1 MTTTES
7 DALAER
13 HWTREGL
20 RALMEE
26 HIPFNRFLGVT
37 LDSVDDEQVTLRLP
51 FRPEFVGDP
60 TRPALHGGV
69 ISMLIDTAGGA
80 ATFVAARQ
88 LSKVST
94 VDLVVD
100 YLRPG
105 PLLDLVARARV
116 VRRGNRVCIATVVV
130 CAGDDDEP
138 YAQGRG
144 VYNIVPLRDRALD
157 EAGQD
162 VPGRPT

>member
-1 MTTTES
+1 MTTS
-7 DALAER
+7 DDEDSGASG
-13 HWTREGL
+13 WTLDGL
-20 RALMEE
+20 RELMEE
-26 HIPFNRFLGVT
+26 VIPFNRFLGLK
-37 LDSVDDEQVTLRLP
+37 LDDVSDGAVTLRVP
-51 FRPEFVGDP
+51 FRDELVGDP

-105 PLLDLVARARV
+105 PLKDLVARAQV
-116 VRRGNRVCIATVVV
+116 ARRGNRVCIATVEVSA
-130 CAGDDDEP
+130 AGEEELGP
-138 YAQGRG
+138 FARGRG
-144 VYNIVPLRDRALD
+144 VYNIVP
-157 EAGQD
+157 
-162 VPGRPT
+162 VSRPKT